1 MLTMIVTTLLLMI
14 IMNLWSRSKLQHAS
28 LGSSMRDKKPGLMR
42 LPKPTHCSKTR
53 PRSTWVLRHTLN
65 STLAQR
71 RCSTFSPGS
80 CLGLSPRDYQGCA
93 CSASSWRTC
102 PPPPPPPPPRRAP
115 RCCSQVFSSPEME
128 MEGSP
133 ASKSRRSR
141 TTSSASPQITC
152 SVMSP
157 PIQLKSPPLVTL
169 RADRFI
175 QYTSLS
181 QTLVSLD
188 EKAKFNSVSLDDKA
202 KFNSGHHPKT
212 FRDHVTPRPPITDST
227 NAQAGHFNRPPSL
240 SRLDGRRVTN
250 VRASL

>member
-1 MLTMIVTTLLLMI
+1 
-14 IMNLWSRSKLQHAS
+14 
-28 LGSSMRDKKPGLMR
+28 
-42 LPKPTHCSKTR
+42 
-53 PRSTWVLRHTLN
+53 
-65 STLAQR
+65 
-71 RCSTFSPGS
+71 
-80 CLGLSPRDYQGCA
+80 
-93 CSASSWRTC
+93 
-102 PPPPPPPPPRRAP
+102 
-115 RCCSQVFSSPEME
+115 
-128 MEGSP
+128 MEGSL

-188 EKAKFNSVSLDDKA
+188 DKPKFN
-202 KFNSGHHPKT
+202 PKT
-212 FRDHVTPRPPITDST
+212 FRDHVTPRPPITDPA

>member
-1 MLTMIVTTLLLMI
+1 
-14 IMNLWSRSKLQHAS
+14 
-28 LGSSMRDKKPGLMR
+28 MR
-42 LPKPTHCSKTR
+42 LPKPTLCSKTR

-65 STLAQR
+65 STLAHR

-115 RCCSQVFSSPEME
+115 RCCSQVFSSLE

-181 QTLVSLD
+181 QTLVS
-188 EKAKFNSVSLDDKA
+188 SDDKA

-212 FRDHVTPRPPITDST
+212 FRDHVTPRPPITDLA
-227 NAQAGHFNRPPSL
+227 NAQAGHFNRAPSL

>member
-1 MLTMIVTTLLLMI
+1 MLMMIVTTLLLMI
-14 IMNLWSRSKLQHAS
+14 IMNLWSQSKLQHAS

-65 STLAQR
+65 STLTQR
-71 RCSTFSPGS
+71 RCSIFSPGS

-128 MEGSP
+128 MEGSL
-133 ASKSRRSR
+133 ASKSRLSR

-152 SVMSP
+152 FVMSP

-181 QTLVSLD
+181 HTLAL
-188 EKAKFNSVSLDDKA
+188 LDDKA

-212 FRDHVTPRPPITDST
+212 FRDHVTPRPPITDPT
-227 NAQAGHFNRPPSL
+227 NEQAGHFNRPPSL

>member
-1 MLTMIVTTLLLMI
+1 MI
-14 IMNLWSRSKLQHAS
+14 IMNLRSRSKLQHAS

-102 PPPPPPPPPRRAP
+102 PPPPPPPPRRRAP
-115 RCCSQVFSSPEME
+115 RCCSQVFSSLEME
-128 MEGSP
+128 MEGSL

-152 SVMSP
+152 FVMSP

-181 QTLVSLD
+181 HTLAL
-188 EKAKFNSVSLDDKA
+188 LDDKA
-202 KFNSGHHPKT
+202 KFNSGHHQKT
-212 FRDHVTPRPPITDST
+212 FRDHVTPRPPITDPT
-227 NAQAGHFNRPPSL
+227 NEQAGHFNRPPSL
-240 SRLDGRRVTN
+240 SRLDDGRRVTN